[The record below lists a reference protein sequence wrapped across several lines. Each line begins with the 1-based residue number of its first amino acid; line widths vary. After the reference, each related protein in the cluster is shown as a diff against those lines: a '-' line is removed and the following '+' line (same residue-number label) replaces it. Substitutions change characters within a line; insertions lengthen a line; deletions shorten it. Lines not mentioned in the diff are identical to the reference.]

1 MKTSYR
7 VLAGGMAVWLLAV
20 AAVVHASRVD
30 AAKNIVPSTEVSATL
45 LSD

>member
-1 MKTSYR
+1 MKTPNR

-30 AAKNIVPSTEVSATL
+30 AATDIVPAVEFRMESL
-45 LSD
+45 ND